1 MKKYLFAL
9 LLIVFSIDFAKAQ
22 NPKAEVD
29 SAVIKLTAEVKRL
42 QEEMK
47 IVKKT
52 DKKEG
57 HELLTRE
64 NLTANEANLSSL
76 EWVIVFLPSAFF
88 LLMFYYF
95 MGWLKK
101 DSYKL
106 ADALSSCDPVKI
118 SDPEKSDGSKI
129 DVLPRSSSRM
139 IAFLTGLAAIVV
151 ALGVLTVQFYGFLT
165 ENKSFETDGM
175 WKLLLSLGIG
185 VIPYGINM
193 FTKNDK

>member
-1 MKKYLFAL
+1 MKKYFFAF
-9 LLIVFSIDFAKAQ
+9 LLIAFSIDFAKAQ
-22 NPKAEVD
+22 NPKVEVD
-29 SAVIKLTAEVKRL
+29 SAVSKLTAEVKRL
-42 QEEMK
+42 QEELYK
-47 IVKKT
+47 AKKT
-52 DKKEG
+52 DKNGKNEQ
-57 HELLTRE
+57 LATE
-64 NLTANEANLSSL
+64 NITTDEANLSSL

-95 MGWLKK
+95 MSWLKK
-101 DSYKL
+101 DNYRL
-106 ADALSSCDPVKI
+106 ADALSSCDPVEI